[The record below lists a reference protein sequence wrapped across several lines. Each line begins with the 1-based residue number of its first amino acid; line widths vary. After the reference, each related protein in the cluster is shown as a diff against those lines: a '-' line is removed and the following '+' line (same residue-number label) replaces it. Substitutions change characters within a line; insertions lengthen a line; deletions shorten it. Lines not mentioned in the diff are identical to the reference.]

1 VCRINSA
8 LLFQTDSKSKI
19 IMKSLKDTLTQ
30 RRTMSVTEKEAI
42 VEQIHTAE
50 VKVEKAPV
58 RVTKSGQALHRLTL
72 DLPIWLV
79 EKMRLET
86 ERNGQTMK
94 GMMLTML
101 LDRFKD

>member
-1 VCRINSA
+1 
-8 LLFQTDSKSKI
+8 
-19 IMKSLKDTLTQ
+19 MKSLKDTLTQ
-30 RRTMSVTEKEAI
+30 RRTMTVTEKEAI
-42 VEQIHTAE
+42 VEQIHADS
-50 VKVEKAPV
+50 KPEKIPV

>member
-1 VCRINSA
+1 
-8 LLFQTDSKSKI
+8 
-19 IMKSLKDTLTQ
+19 MKSLKDTLTQ
-30 RRTMSVTEKEAI
+30 RRTMTVTEKEAI
-42 VEQIHTAE
+42 VEQIHSDAKPE
-50 VKVEKAPV
+50 KVPV
-58 RVTKSGQALHRLTL
+58 RVTKSGQGLHRLTL